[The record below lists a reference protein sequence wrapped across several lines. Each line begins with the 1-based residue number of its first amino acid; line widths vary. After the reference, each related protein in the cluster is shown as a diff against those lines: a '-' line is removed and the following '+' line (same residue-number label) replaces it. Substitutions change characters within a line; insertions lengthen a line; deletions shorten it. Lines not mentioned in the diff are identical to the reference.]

1 MIDMDWYIGES
12 LIYQWFGITAHTS
25 VRKQPGKDCVSDEMN
40 LNVNTNLIVSQ
51 QVTAVGEEG
60 SGDDR
65 DELTRASYHALS
77 LLDVP
82 AIMVWATR

>member
-1 MIDMDWYIGES
+1 MSES
-12 LIYQWFGITAHTS
+12 GLEKTACHIN
-25 VRKQPGKDCVSDEMN
+25 RSDEMN
-40 LNVNTNLIVSQ
+40 LNVSSNLIVSQ
-51 QVTAVGEEG
+51 QVTAVVEEG

-82 AIMVWATR
+82 AIMV